1 MHRMTMSK
9 EPFKVAERYIQL
21 KKHCVPKSWADSINL
36 MNDMILMPVIV
47 IFLFM
52 LRQADVFF
60 ILSTVSRAYQ
70 TWSTF
75 IEYTELRFEVQRML
89 LHTKMVGGPFIVTND
104 DTYMPYVLADAV
116 VRTSTRH

>member
-1 MHRMTMSK
+1 
-9 EPFKVAERYIQL
+9 
-21 KKHCVPKSWADSINL
+21 